1 MPQWQARKNT
11 VSCRGVILQS
21 RDGERIAGHLA
32 HSLLRSV
39 LIIRSIVESE
49 GMRVHHPEV
58 GSSVVITKL
67 SVSSGLC
74 VCPLCFVRFSVL
86 LLFSILG
93 VRQYDQRQGSL
104 EGAARAPF
112 RLPPPRVVV
121 GLTPG
126 LTKQT
131 KGFWHFYVVATGY
144 VRRHRLQRTHA
155 EVNRER

>member
-1 MPQWQARKNT
+1 M
-11 VSCRGVILQS
+11 
-21 RDGERIAGHLA
+21 
-32 HSLLRSV
+32 
-39 LIIRSIVESE
+39 
-49 GMRVHHPEV
+49 HHPEV

-144 VRRHRLQRTHA
+144 ARRHRATDCTVHMQRSISRALRITRFA
-155 EVNRER
+155 LGR